1 MTHIRS
7 IILIQKYNPVT
18 QYHIVRLHTVSLPS
32 LSKQLTFRIHM
43 IQSIVWLHRCFS
55 MHYNIFHLLLYNWY
69 MYVCMYRTI
78 KCQFNRLVTEHSL
91 KGIPTNSTLSIANS
105 CTQGTVGFD
114 TVPFYKSQ
122 LQSTHNKLNH
132 YIL

>member
-1 MTHIRS
+1 
-7 IILIQKYNPVT
+7 
-18 QYHIVRLHTVSLPS
+18 
-32 LSKQLTFRIHM
+32 
-43 IQSIVWLHRCFS
+43 
-55 MHYNIFHLLLYNWY
+55 

-91 KGIPTNSTLSIANS
+91 KGIPTNSTLSIANI

-122 LQSTHNKLNH
+122 LQSTQNKLNH
-132 YIL
+132 DIL